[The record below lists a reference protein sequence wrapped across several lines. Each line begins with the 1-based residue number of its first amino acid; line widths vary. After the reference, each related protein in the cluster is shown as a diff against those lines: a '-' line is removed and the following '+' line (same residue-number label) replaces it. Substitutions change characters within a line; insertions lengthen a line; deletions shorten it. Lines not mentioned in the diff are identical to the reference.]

1 MSRIPQ
7 QGSGLDRRTIA
18 GEQQITSINVLSL
31 LPRVVGDVPEL
42 VILSRGDRGAADFE
56 LDEGVFVWP
65 DRGYRTG
72 AGFTVLRVMG
82 PNDGLIRI

>member
-1 MSRIPQ
+1 MRRVPQ

-31 LPRVVGDVPEL
+31 LPRVVSDIPEL
-42 VILSRGDRGAADFE
+42 VILRRRNRRVTNLE

-72 AGFTVLRVMG
+72 AGFPALRSEGMS
-82 PNDGLIRI
+82 